1 MPKKKILI
9 VEDNDANRLLIT
21 DVMKYYGYAII
32 EALNGEEGVRAAREQ
47 RPDLIF
53 MDMQMP
59 VMDGFT
65 ATRILKNDPATR
77 DIKIVALTSFAMA
90 GDKET
95 ILAAGA
101 DEYIAKPVNTRE
113 LPGAVK
119 KLLDRAVDPGS
130 APDEWS

>member
-119 KLLDRAVDPGS
+119 KLLG
-130 APDEWS
+130 E